1 MKARDLLRLA
11 MSNLRENPLRTAL
24 CALSVAVGTGALLV
38 IAVLGLFGQTQL
50 QAALRTIG
58 VSGLTVY
65 LDDHGAGNPLSAELA
80 DALGQAVSGID
91 SIMPIKAK
99 TGTVRAGHTT
109 ENAVFLGADDSL
121 GDVMQL
127 DLLAGS
133 LLTAQQADAAEPVAV
148 VGDTLAQALF
158 GRTNITGRQIRLRWD
173 GQDRYFTV
181 CGVVKSQTSAL
192 GSAVSAIAPHLVYIP
207 YTCLATLQEN
217 ADQVF
222 VQCTAAADL
231 SSVSGQIEDYLI
243 RRGQVDGTVRVQNM
257 SGMVDTVEQLAQLCV
272 LLFLTVGA
280 VTLGVALIGVLC
292 SMLAA
297 TYEKTGEIGI
307 LLAIGAQPHD
317 IRRLF
322 LLQSALLC
330 ASGGLCGL
338 ALAGGALYGLT
349 GVLADWRIGL
359 ALLFVSVACGGIAG
373 LLPAVR
379 AARLDP
385 VDAMRN

>member
-173 GQDRYFTV
+173 GQDRYFHSLR
-181 CGVVKSQTSAL
+181 CGQV
-192 GSAVSAIAPHLVYIP
+192 
-207 YTCLATLQEN
+207 
-217 ADQVF
+217 ADQCTG
-222 VQCTAAADL
+222 QC
-231 SSVSGQIEDYLI
+231 
-243 RRGQVDGTVRVQNM
+243 
-257 SGMVDTVEQLAQLCV
+257 
-272 LLFLTVGA
+272 
-280 VTLGVALIGVLC
+280 
-292 SMLAA
+292 
-297 TYEKTGEIGI
+297 
-307 LLAIGAQPHD
+307 
-317 IRRLF
+317 
-322 LLQSALLC
+322 
-330 ASGGLCGL
+330 GLCHRTPFGIYSIYL
-338 ALAGGALYGLT
+338 PGDFTGKCRSGFCAVHRGG
-349 GVLADWRIGL
+349 
-359 ALLFVSVACGGIAG
+359 
-373 LLPAVR
+373 
-379 AARLDP
+379 
-385 VDAMRN
+385 

>member
-148 VGDTLAQALF
+148 VGDTLPA
-158 GRTNITGRQIRLRWD
+158 GVGSVSYTNANDGTCEGIDYPDLRA
-173 GQDRYFTV
+173 FTV
-181 CGVVKSQTSAL
+181 QFHPEACTGPKDTGFL
-192 GSAVSAIAPHLVYIP
+192 F
-207 YTCLATLQEN
+207 
-217 ADQVF
+217 DRF
-222 VQCTAAADL
+222 VDL
-231 SSVSGQIEDYLI
+231 
-243 RRGQVDGTVRVQNM
+243 M
-257 SGMVDTVEQLAQLCV
+257 
-272 LLFLTVGA
+272 
-280 VTLGVALIGVLC
+280 
-292 SMLAA
+292 
-297 TYEKTGEIGI
+297 K
-307 LLAIGAQPHD
+307 
-317 IRRLF
+317 
-322 LLQSALLC
+322 
-330 ASGGLCGL
+330 GG
-338 ALAGGALYGLT
+338 
-349 GVLADWRIGL
+349 DR
-359 ALLFVSVACGGIAG
+359 
-373 LLPAVR
+373 
-379 AARLDP
+379 
-385 VDAMRN
+385 